1 MTRIKTLLKTMDEHY
16 DEQGEMYDPEKDI
29 REFLA
34 ERDSAVIGQDLDFT
48 NSIGMSDEN
57 RRIVNGVKELQ
68 RRRATSFDNEEAA

>member
-29 REFLA
+29 REFLS
-34 ERDSAVIGQDLDFT
+34 ERDSSVIGQNLDFT

-68 RRRATSFDNEEAA
+68 RRRAKSFDSEEAA